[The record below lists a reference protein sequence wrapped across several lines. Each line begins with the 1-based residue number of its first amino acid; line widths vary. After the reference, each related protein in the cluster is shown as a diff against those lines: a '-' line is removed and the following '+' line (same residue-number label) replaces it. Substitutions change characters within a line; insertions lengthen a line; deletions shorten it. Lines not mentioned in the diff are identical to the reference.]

1 MKIIIN
7 ESDSQKIGMQDKQ
20 NWLGPIGGRVPFSS
34 NPRPFL
40 LRLLPLLLVMLLLLL
55 VMLLLLLVIILTGI
69 VALVTS
75 LVVHRFVIVF
85 TGL

>member
-7 ESDSQKIGMQDKQ
+7 ESDSWNFAAQDKR

-34 NPRPFL
+34 NPKPFL
-40 LRLLPLLLVMLLLLL
+40 LRLLPLLLVI
-55 VMLLLLLVIILTGI
+55 LLLLLVIILAGI

-75 LVVHRFVIVF
+75 LVVHVFVIVF